1 MKLSA
6 FRYYI
11 SSIPTLVFGLSF
23 YKIPF
28 LLFKKIQLIRVGG
41 YQLYVRNL
49 LDVWTLKEVVLDDDY
64 RLGDVTKAPDTVIDI
79 GSALGDFSI
88 MASSRAERVLAFD
101 PDIKL
106 MKLMKK
112 NVQLND
118 ANNIEMRSE
127 KVESLNAVF
136 KKYKVEENCFLKVD
150 CEGGEY
156 KIFQNV
162 SMSYLKKI
170 DNISFE
176 IHLFNTSSKNKYKV
190 LKKKL
195 KRGGFKLEEVP
206 NPVHDCLKFLYAS
219 R

>member
-64 RLGDVTKAPDTVIDI
+64 RLGDVTKAPDTVID
-79 GSALGDFSI
+79 
-88 MASSRAERVLAFD
+88 
-101 PDIKL
+101 
-106 MKLMKK
+106 
-112 NVQLND
+112 
-118 ANNIEMRSE
+118 
-127 KVESLNAVF
+127 NAVF
-136 KKYKVEENCFLKVD
+136 KKYKVGENCFLKVD